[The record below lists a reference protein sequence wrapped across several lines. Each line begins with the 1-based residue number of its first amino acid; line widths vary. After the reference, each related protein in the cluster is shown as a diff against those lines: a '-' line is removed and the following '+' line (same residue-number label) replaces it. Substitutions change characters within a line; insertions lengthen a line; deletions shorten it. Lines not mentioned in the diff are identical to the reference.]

1 MRAMGDFWERK
12 EEQLKSRQIRERS
25 ESGGGAP
32 PTHIQPTAP
41 HGVFFLVL
49 ASNHN
54 VIGVA

>member
-1 MRAMGDFWERK
+1 MGDFWERK